1 MNAFRIRQLLGSAA
15 AILLLAGVVAE
26 PVQAQRGTVAGQV
39 TDKSNQPVSG
49 ASVIIIG
56 TSLQGRTTREGRFT
70 LTNVPAGQYQVQV
83 RLIGYATATSPVT
96 VAAGQTATAD
106 FVLTAAAVPLDVVI
120 ISATGQEQLKRESG
134 SNVGTIDAATVAQA
148 ALPTNA
154 ADLLNSRVPG
164 VEVMQSGGTT
174 GTGSRIR
181 IRGATSLSLRNEPI
195 IVVDGVRVD
204 NVPNADGGLGAAGGQ
219 APSRLNDLNPE
230 DWESVEVVKG
240 PSAAAL
246 YGTDAANGVI
256 QIRTKQGRP
265 GPTKWSGY
273 LEGAVLNDPTQ
284 WPANYFSRGSN
295 GRSCRLTSQA
305 LGSCTV
311 VAVDSFNP
319 LEQNSP
325 FRQGVRQQYGVNVSG
340 GNEATT
346 FYVSGDFQREKGIFE
361 SNDLKKTNL
370 RVNLHNQISQLMDL
384 SVTSAYVSSDLA
396 LPQND
401 NNSFGILPSG
411 LLGFAFDTAAPLA
424 NVPNPRG
431 GYRFLTPAQATA
443 ISATQRIER
452 FTGGLNLNFRPW
464 SFLAVRGTAGY
475 DVNNQGDNFLNPP
488 SVNPFDLEGS
498 AFGYRAQ
505 VRTYSANLS
514 STGSFRLSPVV
525 TSNTTVGVQYT
536 KNIFEQIRASGRRI
550 VTGTGGVGGVVI
562 PAASDSI
569 APQVTLGGY
578 VEEQIGIRDRVYLT
592 GALRADKNSA
602 FGTEFSN
609 ILYPKLSGSWVISE
623 EPFFPRLSWLSSLR
637 LRAAWGGSGRAPG
650 TLDAQRFFVPVA
662 VAADGSDL
670 PGVTIGG
677 VGNAGLKPERTREIE
692 TGFDADFG
700 QQRIHFEAT
709 YYDKDSK
716 DALVAVPIAGSAGE
730 SFTRL
735 DNLGEVSNKGVEFLL
750 SARVINTPNLS
761 WSVTAIA
768 WGNKNRVLATDADS
782 TPIIFG
788 LGGSTQRHQVG
799 YPAGGYWGTSYT
811 ARDLNGDG
819 LIDPIAEITLGD
831 SDTFQGSSVPTR
843 GASFSTEVNFL
854 RHFSLHALL
863 DGRWGHKLDNS
874 TEQFRC
880 LFSICRGLR
889 DPNASLEEKGAAA
902 SALFYGLETGYF
914 EDAGF
919 LKLRELSL
927 TYFAPAMWASRI
939 GASALSLTISGR
951 NLATWTNYKGPDP
964 EVSQSGQ
971 FNFSVADFLTQP
983 PVRSFVARV
992 NVTY

>member
-1 MNAFRIRQLLGSAA
+1 MNTFRIRFLLGSAA
-15 AILLLAGVVAE
+15 TILLAGVVVE
-26 PVQAQRGTVAGQV
+26 PVQAQQGIVAGQV
-39 TDKSNQPVSG
+39 TDKSNQQPVPG
-49 ASVIIIG
+49 AAVLIVG
-56 TSLQGRTTREGRFT
+56 TSLQARTSREGRYT
-70 LTNVPAGQYQVQV
+70 ITHVPPGKYNVQV
-83 RLIGYATATSPVT
+83 RLIGFATTTQPLT
-96 VAAGQTATAD
+96 VAAGETATID
-106 FVLTAAAVPLDVVI
+106 FSLAAAAVPLDAVTV
-120 ISATGQEQLKRESG
+120 SATGQEQLKRENG
-134 SNVGTIDAATVAQA
+134 SNIGTIDAASVAQA
-148 ALPTNA
+148 ALPSNA

-219 APSRLNDLNPE
+219 APSRINDLNPE

-265 GPTKWSGY
+265 GPTKWGAY
-273 LEGAVLNDPTQ
+273 LEGAVLNDATH
-284 WPANYFSRGSN
+284 WPANYFSRQASGA
-295 GRSCRLTSQA
+295 SCRLTSQA
-305 LGSCTV
+305 LGSCTI

-319 LEQNSP
+319 LEQNPP

-370 RVNLHNQISQLMDL
+370 RVNLRNQISRLMDL

-411 LLGFAFDTAAPLA
+411 LLGFAFDTAAPGA
-424 NVPNPRG
+424 GVPNPRG

-464 SFLAVRGTAGY
+464 SFLTVRGTAGY

-505 VRTYSANLS
+505 IRTYSAQLAT
-514 STGSFRLSPVV
+514 TGSFRLSSVV
-525 TSNTTVGVQYT
+525 TSNTTLGVQYT
-536 KNIFEQIRASGRRI
+536 KNVFEQIRASGRRI

-578 VEEQIGIRDRVYLT
+578 IEEQVGIRDRLYFT
-592 GALRADKNSA
+592 GAVRADKNSA

-662 VAADGSDL
+662 IAADGSDL

-692 TGFDADFG
+692 TGFDADFAR
-700 QQRIHFEAT
+700 QRIHFEAT

-750 SARVINTPNLS
+750 TAQVINTPNLS
-761 WSVTAIA
+761 WSVSAIA
-768 WGNKNRVLATDADS
+768 WGNKNRVLATDTS
-782 TPIIFG
+782 NTPIIFG
-788 LGGSTQRHQVG
+788 LGGSSQRHQVG

-819 LIDPIAEITLGD
+819 LIDPFAEITLGD

-863 DGRWGHKLDNS
+863 DGRWGGKLDNS

-889 DPNASLEEKGAAA
+889 DPNASIQEKGAAA

-927 TYFAPAMWASRI
+927 TYFAPAVWASRL
-939 GASALSLTISGR
+939 GARALSLTITGR
-951 NLATWTNYKGPDP
+951 NLATWTNYKGVDP